1 MWKDYLVYSDAKK
14 SVEVI
19 GTSGIFYAAALKCLK
34 RDYINSLVIAHLR
47 FKAVWSCL
55 IKLFDQVKVVWSK
68 WPKTVSATVENK

>member
-47 FKAVWSCL
+47 SKAV
-55 IKLFDQVKVVWSK
+55 
-68 WPKTVSATVENK
+68 